1 MIDLKDL
8 AANPRTMR
16 LFMSASR
23 VVPIGLSNRLAWIAA
38 GLVCQLKPRVY
49 HVARSNLTAVLGQG
63 VEARTIDRA
72 LHRVFYTTIKGH
84 LELYRALELPPEEL
98 LSMVDVPE
106 STRQAI
112 DAMWNRECGTILVM
126 PHLGN
131 FDLGGQ
137 ALARLMPEMQL
148 LSLPNPPA
156 GFQLANEIRTRT
168 GVSVTPLT
176 PAALRQAIKL
186 LRRGGVVSVAGD
198 RPVSEL
204 DEPVPFFGRPARV
217 PSGHVRLALKTG
229 ASIVMGYFAY
239 LPETKRYTAHF
250 ESPLEMIRTGNRE
263 QDVQV
268 NMRRVLDVLEGFIR
282 NWPEQ
287 WQMYVPVWPELL
299 EA

>member
-8 AANPRTMR
+8 AAKPQTMR
-16 LFMSASR
+16 MFMNASR
-23 VVPIGLSNRLAWIAA
+23 IVPVGLGNRLAWIAA
-38 GLVCQLKPRVY
+38 RIVCQLKPQVY
-49 HVARSNLTAVLGQG
+49 QVARSNLSAVLGPG
-63 VEARTIDRA
+63 VDPRTLDRA
-72 LHRVFYTTIKGH
+72 VHRVFYTTIKGH
-84 LELYRALELPPEEL
+84 IELYRALQLPHDELAAL
-98 LSMVDVPE
+98 VDVPE
-106 STRQAI
+106 VTQQAI
-112 DAMWNRECGTILVM
+112 DSMWKREDGTVLVM

-137 ALARLMPEMQL
+137 VLAGLLPEMQV

-156 GFQLANEIRTRT
+156 GFQLANEIRSRT
-168 GVSVTPLT
+168 GVNVTPLT
-176 PAALRQAIKL
+176 PAALREAIKL

-204 DEPVPFFGRPARV
+204 DEPVSFFGRPARV

-239 LPETKRYTAHF
+239 LPETKRYIAHF
-250 ESPLEMIRTGNRE
+250 DSPLEMIRTGNRH
-263 QDVQV
+263 QDVEL
-268 NMRRVLDVLEGFIR
+268 NMRRVLDALEGFIR
-282 NWPEQ
+282 NWPDQ

>member
-1 MIDLKDL
+1 MIDLKEL

-16 LFMSASR
+16 LFMNASR
-23 VVPIGLSNRLAWIAA
+23 IVPPRLSNRLAWLAA
-38 GLVCQLKPRVY
+38 GIACQLKAQVY
-49 HVARSNLTAVLGQG
+49 QVARSNLSTVLGPG
-63 VEARTIDRA
+63 VEARTLDQAVR
-72 LHRVFYTTIKGH
+72 RVFYTTIKGH
-84 LELYRALELPPEEL
+84 IELYRALQLSPDELATL
-98 LSMVDVPE
+98 VDVPQD
-106 STRQAI
+106 TQQAI
-112 DAMWNRECGTILVM
+112 DSMWDREDGTVLVM
-126 PHLGN
+126 PHLSN

-137 ALARLMPEMQL
+137 VLARLMPEMQV

-156 GFQLANEIRTRT
+156 GFKLSNEIRSRT

-204 DEPVPFFGRPARV
+204 DEPVTFFGRPARV

-239 LPETKRYTAHF
+239 LPETKRYTAYF
-250 ESPLEMIRTGNRE
+250 NSPLEMIRTGNRE
-263 QDVQV
+263 EELDL

-282 NWPEQ
+282 SWPDQ
-287 WQMYVPVWPELL
+287 WQMYVPVWPDLL